1 MVFSRTVRYSNIIPY
16 RGCRVVVVIRRGAEK
31 NTFPRTSLNSTVRYD
46 ESVSVCQLDATSMVG
61 ERKVPFRALFSDLLV
76 RHDVRI
82 VVFKLFRGPR
92 KVTILYC
99 SIGLLCSLRLDGYS
113 T

>member
-31 NTFPRTSLNSTVRYD
+31 NTFPRTSLNSTM
-46 ESVSVCQLDATSMVG
+46 SLVSVCQLDATSMVG